1 MQIKQ
6 PQILWAS
13 SSLTPSRF
21 PWIFSLIVSAIVL
34 IGSVLLG
41 AYNFYLDKKI
51 ASTQQELQVLDTQIQ
66 TASEDRKVIIAQ
78 ILSANTIRPSLDING
93 LVKEFQRAAVVANVR
108 LKWFSVMNDTIS
120 TTLIATEWDP
130 QVHPDPAA
138 TIIKMMREYAR
149 GQQYFSLEPILSI
162 SGDMKSRTTSIQFK
176 VVGKTY

>member
-1 MQIKQ
+1 
-6 PQILWAS
+6 
-13 SSLTPSRF
+13 
-21 PWIFSLIVSAIVL
+21 VSAIVL

-108 LKWFSVMNDTIS
+108 LK
-120 TTLIATEWDP
+120 
-130 QVHPDPAA
+130 
-138 TIIKMMREYAR
+138 
-149 GQQYFSLEPILSI
+149 
-162 SGDMKSRTTSIQFK
+162 
-176 VVGKTY
+176 

>member
-1 MQIKQ
+1 M
-6 PQILWAS
+6 
-13 SSLTPSRF
+13 
-21 PWIFSLIVSAIVL
+21 SAIVL

-108 LKWFSVMNDTIS
+108 LK
-120 TTLIATEWDP
+120 
-130 QVHPDPAA
+130 
-138 TIIKMMREYAR
+138 
-149 GQQYFSLEPILSI
+149 
-162 SGDMKSRTTSIQFK
+162 
-176 VVGKTY
+176 